1 MTQHAPNQ
9 SGATALRVVLDT
21 NVLLSLYVF
30 ADSRFAPLR
39 ARIETGQWQA
49 ISSAECLAEFR
60 RVLDYPHFALTGERQ
75 DAAYARYCQAVHCV
89 TTVATEEER
98 SAQLILANKSFVP
111 RMNPV
116 TRTTLPILPLCKDR
130 DDQKFLETALAGA
143 ADWLITADK
152 ALLVL
157 ARRERLRG
165 LFRILTPEAALDPE
179 TSDFRCQCR

>member
-9 SGATALRVVLDT
+9 SGTTALRVVLDT

-39 ARIETGQWQA
+39 AKIETGQWQA

-75 DAAYARYCQAVHCV
+75 DAAYAQYRQAVHCV
-89 TTVATEEER
+89 TTAATEEER
-98 SAQLILANKSFVP
+98 SALLIQANKSFLP

-165 LFRILTPEAALDPE
+165 LFRILTPETALNPE
-179 TSDFRCQCR
+179 TSVFRFQCR